1 MNPTL
6 FSFLSSPSGDLK
18 RASTT
23 MYIKEICL
31 EGFKS
36 YATRTVVA
44 GFDPFFNAITGL
56 NGSGKSNILDSIC
69 FVLGI
74 TNLSNVRVGSLQEL
88 VYKQGQAGIT
98 RATVSIV
105 FDNSDRT
112 RSPIGY
118 EDCPEITVTRQL
130 VVGPRSTYKING
142 HPAQPSRVQTLF
154 HSVQLNVNNPHFLIM
169 QGRITKVLN
178 MKPPEILSMLE
189 EAAGTRMYE
198 MKKISALKTLEKKQN
213 KVDEINKLLDE
224 EILPALE
231 KLRKEKTQYVQWANG
246 NQELDRLRRFC
257 VAFEFVQA
265 ERVRDSAL
273 SEVTKI
279 KDKMEELDVSME
291 KLKEE
296 INEKDKSIAEKTA
309 EKEATM
315 GGELKELSKN
325 FDELEKSL
333 VKEKSV
339 MENQE
344 ELLNNERTIA
354 QKILKNIE
362 DTKTSILQKEADV
375 TKAENEAADQK
386 QKVEDLIKKLEEHE
400 KEFQGVLAGKSSGN
414 EEKCLEDQLRDEK
427 AAAGEAK
434 SQLEQ
439 LQAKIYHS
447 ENELKAKKSQWAS
460 KQDEA
465 TAAKQEF
472 DERIKELEVIK
483 ASMNSIN
490 YKEGDMEAK
499 QKERSVLLATVQ
511 ELKDKVRVLSGGLA
525 SVHFSYH
532 DPVKNF
538 NRSKVKGVFAKLFQ
552 VKDNSTAIA
561 LEVAAGGN
569 LYFVVVDSEDT
580 GKILIKNG
588 NLARRTTFIPL
599 NKISTYLIPPNVQQK
614 AAQLV
619 GRENVKLA
627 FDLVRYGDEVENAV
641 AHVFGSTFVCWS
653 SDAANKVA
661 FHPEIHTNCVSLEG
675 DKFQPS
681 GYLTG
686 GSRRGGGELLQKLGA
701 LATAEKDLADNERR
715 LAEIEARI
723 SELLVPHRKYN
734 DLKKKLELKSYDL
747 ELFKSRVEQNEHH
760 KLGELVKKLEEE
772 LEAAKQ
778 EEKEKQ
784 GNYDNCSSSIKK
796 LEKMIKDHGSQRET
810 RLKDL
815 DKKIKSI
822 KNEMQ
827 SASKALKEHASKI
840 ERLIMEKD
848 AVISELSALDEQLA
862 ASQSQIKSLSETL
875 EKHKSKVN
883 LIKKQF
889 EEAKEKLQV
898 GRKML
903 QECDSQLNLMNKE
916 QQKLQHKLSDINV
929 ERKKLE
935 NEVKRM
941 EIEQK
946 DCSSKVDKMR
956 EKYSWIAA
964 EKHLFGKSGTDYD
977 FASCDPRKARE
988 ELESLQE
995 EQSNLEKRV
1004 NKKVMAMFEKA
1015 EDEYNDLKSKKSII
1029 ENDKAKISKV
1039 IEELD
1044 EKKKETLKVTWVK
1057 VNKDFGSIF
1066 STLLPGTMA
1075 KLEPPEGGT
1084 FLDGLEVRVAFGS
1097 VWKQSLSELSGGQRS
1112 LLALS
1117 LILALLLFKPAPL
1130 YILDE
1135 VDAALDLSHTQN
1147 IGRMIKAH
1155 FPHSQFIVV
1164 SLKEGM
1170 FNNANVIFRTKFV
1183 DGVSTVTRTVPPK
1196 QK

>member
-1 MNPTL
+1 MH
-6 FSFLSSPSGDLK
+6 
-18 RASTT
+18 
-23 MYIKEICL
+23 IKEICL

-88 VYKQGQAGIT
+88 IYKQGQAGIT
-98 RATVSIV
+98 RATVSII
-105 FDNSDRT
+105 FDNSDKT

-118 EDCPEITVTRQL
+118 ELYSEITVTRQL

-198 MKKISALKTLEKKQN
+198 MKKISALKTLEKKQK
-213 KVDEINKLLDE
+213 KVDEISKLLDE
-224 EILPALE
+224 EVLPALG

-257 VAFEFVQA
+257 AAVEFVQA
-265 ERVRDSAL
+265 ERARDSAL

-291 KLKEE
+291 KLKEQ

-309 EKEATM
+309 QKEATM
-315 GGELKELSKN
+315 GEELKELSKN

-339 MENQE
+339 MENHE

-362 DTKTSILQKEADV
+362 ETKTSILQKEADV
-375 TKAENEAADQK
+375 TKAENEAADKK
-386 QKVEDLIKKLEEHE
+386 QKVDDLTKKLGEHE

-439 LQAKIYHS
+439 LQAKIDHS
-447 ENELKAKKSQWAS
+447 ENELKAKKAQWAS

-465 TAAKQEF
+465 TAAQREF

-483 ASMNSIN
+483 ASMDSIN

-511 ELKDKVRVLSGGLA
+511 ELKDKVRVLSGVLT
-525 SVHFSYH
+525 SVQFSYR

-538 NRSKVKGVFAKLFQ
+538 DRSKVKGVFAKLFE
-552 VKDNSTAIA
+552 VEDSSKATA

-569 LYFVVVDSEDT
+569 LYCVVVDSEDT
-580 GKILIKNG
+580 GKMLIKNG
-588 NLARRTTFIPL
+588 NLARRATFILL
-599 NKISTYLIPPNVQQK
+599 NQ
-614 AAQLV
+614 V
-619 GRENVKLA
+619 GGKDVKLA
-627 FDLVRYGDEVENAV
+627 FDLNAV
-641 AHVFGSTFVCWS
+641 AFVFGSTFVCRS
-653 SDAANKVA
+653 IKEANKVA
-661 FHPEIHTNCVSLEG
+661 FHPEICATCVSLEG
-675 DKFQPS
+675 DKFVPS

-715 LAEIEARI
+715 LADIEARI
-723 SELLVPHRKYN
+723 SEFLVPHRKYN

-760 KLGELVKKLEEE
+760 KLGELVKKLEDE

-784 GNYDNCSSSIKK
+784 GNYDNCASSIKK
-796 LEKMIKDHGSQRET
+796 LEKLIKDHGSQRET

-815 DKKIKSI
+815 DKKIRSI

-848 AVISELSALDEQLA
+848 AVVSELSALDEQLA
-862 ASQSQIKSLSETL
+862 ASQSQIKSLSEIL

-889 EEAKEKLQV
+889 EEATEKLQV
-898 GRKML
+898 RRTML

-946 DCSSKVDKMR
+946 DCSSKVDKMH

-977 FASCDPRKARE
+977 FASCDAGKARE
-988 ELESLQE
+988 ELKSLQE

-1004 NKKVMAMFEKA
+1004 NKK
-1015 EDEYNDLKSKKSII
+1015 
-1029 ENDKAKISKV
+1029 NDKAKISKV
-1039 IEELD
+1039 IKELD

-1066 STLLPGTMA
+1066 STLLPGTMT

-1117 LILALLLFKPAPL
+1117 LILALLLLKPAPL

-1155 FPHSQFIVV
+1155 FPQSQIYIYLPDNSSVV
-1164 SLKEGM
+1164 H
-1170 FNNANVIFRTKFV
+1170 ICCRFV
-1183 DGVSTVTRTVPPK
+1183 LGTARMPC
-1196 QK
+1196 